1 MSIVSL
7 GVAQYR
13 VSHNRSVLG
22 HSGPKYVPHTSS
34 VYFVFLLL
42 LFTCCI
48 AVKEAREP
56 GIMLYTI
63 QELLTGM
70 SCSAPHFTLS
80 LPLFFSDG
88 YFGKYSWGRV
98 RVALK
103 RKRHDAPV
111 G

>member
-1 MSIVSL
+1 M
-7 GVAQYR
+7 
-13 VSHNRSVLG
+13 
-22 HSGPKYVPHTSS
+22 
-34 VYFVFLLL
+34 LLQL
-42 LFTCCI
+42 LFTRCI
-48 AVKEAREP
+48 AVSEAREP
-56 GIMLYTI
+56 GILLYTI
-63 QELLTGM
+63 RELLTGM

-103 RKRHDAPV
+103 RKRHDVPV